1 MTYSN
6 AIATAIVACGTLT
19 ALCAGSHAQ
28 DLAPPPVAESV
39 GGEAGPMSYGGGG
52 SFYSQQL
59 GAHLR
64 VRYNTESY
72 GQNEGNLNIGSM
84 KLFDMGDSAAFIDGQ
99 VTLNDT
105 DGMGYNIGGG
115 YRWLATPRFSAI
127 DPEPMRLM
135 GISLWADG
143 QNTDDQN
150 FFPQIGV
157 SLEALGET
165 TDIRGNLYVPLGDRV
180 QEGDTVSLG
189 TIGFIGNSLS
199 QQTLTDVD
207 NALTVAEIEL
217 ARRLGDR
224 EAWAFVGGYTL
235 AGDDFDT
242 GGVKVGVRGYALPDL
257 FLQFAVTNDDL
268 FDTNAVFSLG
278 WFIGRTRTNHVAT
291 GTLADRLREPVLRN
305 DYVAVYRSQRTGG
318 QALTDVAGDELRI
331 VHVNSN
337 AVGSTNEGTFENPYT
352 TLGVLDDANESQ
364 PGDVI
369 LVHSGST
376 YTDDSATLQA
386 NQRLLG
392 EGNNIAHTV
401 NTSQLGVFT
410 LPETTAGAGAGAVP
424 VIAQTGAGTS
434 ITLADANEVNNFSI
448 TGGTIGIDG
457 TNSAGDPT
465 LRNLDISNTTGDGI
479 SLLSFARPDPNDVDN
494 DGNTTEVAFNVTI
507 DTVDFNNIGGNAITL
522 DGNSG
527 ANLADPLVDLNEDI
541 LISNV
546 NVTGG
551 SGFGVAASNT
561 NDGGVLEINTLA
573 YNGNATGAG
582 GVSLNNANGNTGVL
596 NSSFTGGT
604 AGAVGVSTS
613 ASEGQLT
620 VTDTNT
626 FSNVTGSALVVAGG
640 TPTVNFNADITN
652 AAEDAVRI
660 DGITGGTI
668 NVRGDIANTGARSIL
683 VQNNTGGS
691 VTFLGDVTDTGQGIN
706 VSNNTGGSTLFAGTY
721 DLDTAGNTAVTAI
734 NNTGATVDFNDL
746 DINTTSGTGF
756 LASGGGT
763 IGIGAGGSTVT
774 TTTGTGVNMNGVTI
788 ATGGAVFDSVTVNGA
803 TNGVVATNLT
813 GGQLRVGTAGGAA
826 ASGGTMTTTGDAIAI
841 TNATNVQINRVTIDN
856 AGGNGVAIVHN
867 NTAENNVRLNGL
879 VITAATLDAIDATA
893 DGSGRFDLEVDNS
906 TLGQSFQLAANGSG
920 VVALVFE
927 DSTITT
933 GNNDIAMDIDLAAYS
948 SAEIDIQRNT
958 ITTIDN
964 TAFRFNADNPAIN
977 TVNFRLADNMFTNN
991 SAASPT
997 ADIDAGGGTTLNST
1011 ILDNDFNNNGGGPQF
1026 TMDSN
1031 ATSLIRLSL
1040 LQNRANNAAGT
1051 YQLEEN
1057 ASGDFRLFDLADTF
1071 ADLNNDGN
1079 VTSSNELNFTND
1091 PGNIPTPNP

>member
-1 MTYSN
+1 
-6 AIATAIVACGTLT
+6 
-19 ALCAGSHAQ
+19 
-28 DLAPPPVAESV
+28 
-39 GGEAGPMSYGGGG
+39 
-52 SFYSQQL
+52 
-59 GAHLR
+59 
-64 VRYNTESY
+64 
-72 GQNEGNLNIGSM
+72 
-84 KLFDMGDSAAFIDGQ
+84 
-99 VTLNDT
+99 
-105 DGMGYNIGGG
+105 
-115 YRWLATPRFSAI
+115 
-127 DPEPMRLM
+127 
-135 GISLWADG
+135 
-143 QNTDDQN
+143 
-150 FFPQIGV
+150 
-157 SLEALGET
+157 
-165 TDIRGNLYVPLGDRV
+165 
-180 QEGDTVSLG
+180 
-189 TIGFIGNSLS
+189 
-199 QQTLTDVD
+199 
-207 NALTVAEIEL
+207 
-217 ARRLGDR
+217 
-224 EAWAFVGGYTL
+224 
-235 AGDDFDT
+235 
-242 GGVKVGVRGYALPDL
+242 
-257 FLQFAVTNDDL
+257 
-268 FDTNAVFSLG
+268 
-278 WFIGRTRTNHVAT
+278 
-291 GTLADRLREPVLRN
+291 
-305 DYVAVYRSQRTGG
+305 
-318 QALTDVAGDELRI
+318 
-331 VHVNSN
+331 
-337 AVGSTNEGTFENPYT
+337 
-352 TLGVLDDANESQ
+352 
-364 PGDVI
+364 
-369 LVHSGST
+369 
-376 YTDDSATLQA
+376 
-386 NQRLLG
+386 
-392 EGNNIAHTV
+392 
-401 NTSQLGVFT
+401 
-410 LPETTAGAGAGAVP
+410 
-424 VIAQTGAGTS
+424 
-434 ITLADANEVNNFSI
+434 
-448 TGGTIGIDG
+448 
-457 TNSAGDPT
+457 
-465 LRNLDISNTTGDGI
+465 
-479 SLLSFARPDPNDVDN
+479 
-494 DGNTTEVAFNVTI
+494 
-507 DTVDFNNIGGNAITL
+507 
-522 DGNSG
+522 
-527 ANLADPLVDLNEDI
+527 
-541 LISNV
+541 
-546 NVTGG
+546 
-551 SGFGVAASNT
+551 
-561 NDGGVLEINTLA
+561 
-573 YNGNATGAG
+573 
-582 GVSLNNANGNTGVL
+582 
-596 NSSFTGGT
+596 
-604 AGAVGVSTS
+604 
-613 ASEGQLT
+613 
-620 VTDTNT
+620 
-626 FSNVTGSALVVAGG
+626 
-640 TPTVNFNADITN
+640 
-652 AAEDAVRI
+652 
-660 DGITGGTI
+660 
-668 NVRGDIANTGARSIL
+668 
-683 VQNNTGGS
+683 
-691 VTFLGDVTDTGQGIN
+691 
-706 VSNNTGGSTLFAGTY
+706 LFAGTY